1 MASTLRAVDTR
12 ANASERER
20 KREHT
25 TAIMPAARTGTL
37 AAVALILLCGAA
49 VLGRPAPDDL
59 CFADVRRT
67 GMAPSR
73 PLGPVLNLAAS
84 DLTSRV
90 SVRAVDASR
99 GCALALLDMAET
111 VVPGGPRAA
120 DVVDVGWAYQDG
132 DCMVPLA
139 YRQYFNCTGARC
151 PAKTSAPGS
160 LRPASAV
167 ALEPPTT
174 RSTGRR

>member
-49 VLGRPAPDDL
+49 VLGRP
-59 CFADVRRT
+59 
-67 GMAPSR
+67 R
-73 PLGPVLNLAAS
+73 PTTSVSPTCAALAWRPPPAGAVLNLAAS

-139 YRQYFNCTGARC
+139 YRQYFNCTGAL
-151 PAKTSAPGS
+151 PGKTSAPGS